1 MERITYGAGYHPDMP
16 LEHYFADPAQSD
28 HGSLNSSC
36 IPVLRKKSPLH
47 FATLSPV
54 LSERYGLTPSDKTD
68 NAASRRGNVVHR
80 MALGK
85 GTEYE
90 VGDYPDFRT
99 KEAKEWKADL
109 EQRNMVA
116 LLLKDVPEATKQADL
131 LRAHL
136 NELFM
141 GQEWFPEVALLWT
154 EDTPWGVVWC
164 RALVDAW
171 CPKLVHGAD
180 LKSSTDASDEN
191 ATKQMERMGYDVQ
204 GAWYKRGLTRAL
216 DLGPGHV
223 QFSTLFGETKPPHAS
238 QAFQL
243 PESWHNSAWNE
254 CELAL
259 RTFAQCQAADQF
271 PGYPRR
277 ARQLTTPPWLMSRRL
292 ERELQVDDLNNDAG
306 LLDPSNLPPP
316 DYDDDVED

>member
-1 MERITYGAGYHPDMP
+1 MDRTTYQPGYYPDMP
-16 LEHYFADPAQSD
+16 LEHYFADPAASD

-54 LSERYGLTPSDKTD
+54 LSARYGLEPSDKTP

-85 GTEYE
+85 GSEYE
-90 VGDYPDFRT
+90 VRDYPDFRT
-99 KEAKEWKADL
+99 KEAKAWRDDL
-109 EQRNMVA
+109 EARGMVP
-116 LLLKDVPEATKQADL
+116 LLEKDVAEATEQADR

-136 NELFM
+136 NDLFM
-141 GQEWFPEVALLWT
+141 GQEWFPEVALVWT

-191 ATKQMERMGYDVQ
+191 ATKQMERMGYDQQ

-254 CELAL
+254 CELAV

-271 PGYPRR
+271 PGYPRH
-277 ARQLTTPPWLMSRRL
+277 ARQLVTPPWLVARRM
-292 ERELQVDDLNNDAG
+292 ERELQIDDLNDAHG
-306 LLDPSNLPPP
+306 LLDAPPP
-316 DYDDDVED
+316 SDDDMED